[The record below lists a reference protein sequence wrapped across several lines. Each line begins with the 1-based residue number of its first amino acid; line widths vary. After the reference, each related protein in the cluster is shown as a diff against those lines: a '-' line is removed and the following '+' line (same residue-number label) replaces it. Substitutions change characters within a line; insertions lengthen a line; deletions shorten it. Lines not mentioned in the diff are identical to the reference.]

1 MTCLQD
7 YLDNELL
14 FQAHVPW
21 RKNCHKTPKEIS
33 LYYLEGTNT
42 PCRKEEGFYAYSLI
56 MGRGGYGIISLPL
69 LKG

>member
-21 RKNCHKTPKEIS
+21 RKKCLKTPKEIS
-33 LYYLEGTNT
+33 LYYMEGTNT

-56 MGRGGYGIISLPL
+56 MGRAGYGIILLPL